1 MNIKNC
7 VANTKLRNW
16 VKFTENFTKAQLTQG
31 TRHLV
36 LI

>member
-16 VKFTENFTKAQLTQG
+16 VKFTENFSKAQLTW
-31 TRHLV
+31 HKY
-36 LI
+36 